1 MLSLEQKSKR
11 VALKRD
17 LLRREIDYFFCV
29 HEKKV
34 DGDGLGRTRSGIA
47 QFVCLDDDGEPPT
60 TRRRVEE
67 TPRYFCGG
75 GDYYKDDDDDDAEEQ
90 ECEVFDAERT
100 RTNEEMGRVFRFTRV
115 EKDQRRVS
123 GDAETRTRRGT
134 KRKPRN
140 SLLGRLL
147 ASSGRVAG
155 GHIE

>member
-1 MLSLEQKSKR
+1 M
-11 VALKRD
+11 
-17 LLRREIDYFFCV
+17 
-29 HEKKV
+29 HEKV
-34 DGDGLGRTRSGIA
+34 DGDGLGRTRSGVA
-47 QFVCLDDDGEPPT
+47 QQFVLCFDDDGEEPPT

-75 GDYYKDDDDDDAEEQ
+75 GDYYKDDDDADDDAEEQ

-115 EKDQRRVS
+115 EKDQRRVF
-123 GDAETRTRRGT
+123 GDVETRTRRGT
-134 KRKPRN
+134 KRRPRN

-155 GHIE
+155 GYVE

>member
-1 MLSLEQKSKR
+1 MHSLEQKSKR

-67 TPRYFCGG
+67 TPRDDDFCGG
-75 GDYYKDDDDDDAEEQ
+75 EFKGDDDA
-90 ECEVFDAERT
+90 
-100 RTNEEMGRVFRFTRV
+100 
-115 EKDQRRVS
+115 
-123 GDAETRTRRGT
+123 
-134 KRKPRN
+134 
-140 SLLGRLL
+140 
-147 ASSGRVAG
+147 
-155 GHIE
+155 

>member
-1 MLSLEQKSKR
+1 M
-11 VALKRD
+11 
-17 LLRREIDYFFCV
+17 

-67 TPRYFCGG
+67 TPRDDDFCGG
-75 GDYYKDDDDDDAEEQ
+75 GEFKDDDDDDDAEEQ
-90 ECEVFDAERT
+90 DAMMPKEHERT
-100 RTNEEMGRVFRFTRV
+100 KKWVAFSDFTRV

-134 KRKPRN
+134 KRKPRS
-140 SLLGRLL
+140 SLLGRLWHHR
-147 ASSGRVAG
+147 ARCRWT
-155 GHIE
+155 H